1 MDHEEEKNQ
10 LTEEGVL
17 IWREE
22 GMAMAA
28 VLAIIGRGG
37 LLFVFR
43 EESLVCFFLG
53 QNFVVFMSTKQTME
67 NNNNNRNQMAYS
79 LLKAITDA
87 VCGSGIREDKEGWFH
102 SIAGP

>member
-1 MDHEEEKNQ
+1 MDREEEKNQ

-43 EESLVCFFLG
+43 EESLVCFFVLAKTLLFLCP
-53 QNFVVFMSTKQTME
+53 QNKQW
-67 NNNNNRNQMAYS
+67 RIIII
-79 LLKAITDA
+79 ITETRWPTA
-87 VCGSGIREDKEGWFH
+87 S
-102 SIAGP
+102 

>member
-43 EESLVCFFLG
+43 EESLVCFFFG
-53 QNFVVFMSTKQTME
+53 QNFVVLMSTKQTME

-79 LLKAITDA
+79 LLKAIMDA
-87 VCGSGIREDKEGWFH
+87 FCGSGIREDKEGWFH

>member
-43 EESLVCFFLG
+43 EESLVCCFLG
-53 QNFVVFMSTKQTME
+53 QNFVVLMSTKQTME
-67 NNNNNRNQMAYS
+67 NNSNNRNQMAYS

-87 VCGSGIREDKEGWFH
+87 FCGSGIREDKEGWFH